1 MRGLIGAVLFCTGLV
16 AQSASPVSVSM
27 AARAIQP
34 GEVLVIDVTDLPGS
48 SAVDVRVFGEPV
60 PVFAVTPFAARA
72 LVGIDLDVKPGA
84 YVVAVDVR
92 DGSGQ
97 VTERLPRP
105 LRVAAKAFPTRRLTV
120 APRYVEPPASELDRI
135 ALEARTL
142 EGIFAGRSTPRLWDG
157 AFVPPVP
164 DPANSAFGSRSV
176 FNGQARSPHGG
187 ADFSSPT
194 GRPVSAPNSG
204 RVVLAR
210 DLYFTG
216 QTIVIDHGLGL
227 VSLFAH
233 LSSYTAREGDLIKT
247 GEVLGRVG
255 QTGRVTG
262 PHLHWTVRLGGA
274 RVDPLSL
281 MAVTGPSAATPAER

>member
-1 MRGLIGAVLFCTGLV
+1 MQGLFGVVLLGTVLV
-16 AQSASPVSVSM
+16 AQSASAVSVSIS
-27 AARAIQP
+27 ARALQP
-34 GEVLVIDVTDLPGS
+34 GEVLAIDVTDLPGS
-48 SAVDVRVFGEPV
+48 STVDVRVFGQPV
-60 PVFAVTPFAARA
+60 PVFALSPVAARA
-72 LVGIDLDVKPGA
+72 LAGIDLGVRPGA
-84 YVVAVDVR
+84 YVVEVDVR
-92 DGSGQ
+92 DGTGQ
-97 VTERLPRP
+97 IAHRLTRP
-105 LRVAAKAFPTRRLTV
+105 FRVAAKTFPTRRLTV
-120 APRYVEPPASELDRI
+120 APRYVEPPASEVERI

-142 EGIFAGRSTPRLWDG
+142 EDIFSGTSTPRLWDG
-157 AFVPPVP
+157 AFLAPVP

-176 FNGQARSPHGG
+176 FNGQARNPHSG
-187 ADFSSPT
+187 ADFSSPA

-233 LSSYTAREGDLIKT
+233 LSSYTAREGDLVKA
-247 GEVLGRVG
+247 GEVLGQVG

-262 PHLHWTVRLGGA
+262 PHLHWTVRLGGK

-281 MAVTGPSAATPAER
+281 MAVTGPATAMLVGR